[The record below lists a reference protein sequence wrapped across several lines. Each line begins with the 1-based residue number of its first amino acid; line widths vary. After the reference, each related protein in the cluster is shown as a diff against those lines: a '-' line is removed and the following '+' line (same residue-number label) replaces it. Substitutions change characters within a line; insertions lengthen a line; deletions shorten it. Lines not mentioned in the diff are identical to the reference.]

1 METPSCDSRQDLL
14 ELLAEY
20 ASSRVSSSQQK
31 LFAQFSNIFI
41 AKFPLEELQDRS
53 VADIFGLLRGW
64 FSRLDSYPGGEPS
77 IELFNPRLDED
88 EWVSKHT
95 VAAVIQPNM
104 PFLMD
109 SVRMEFNRRNISVH
123 TVHNVI
129 VKVARDSKGQLI
141 ELASHNQ
148 ALANKGDVSK
158 FGLIHVEVSK
168 TTDIEHITS
177 IQNSLSA
184 VLDDVA
190 TVVDGFDSMRSLAQA
205 ACDDLKAVSKGGE
218 EVSEGIAFVEWMV
231 SNNFTFLGATK
242 FDYSSSAGFV
252 EDVSAR
258 GGLFV
263 EKRDPVASVELAESN
278 EGVRQFIESD
288 NVILFSKASV
298 RSTIHRNA
306 YSDYV
311 TVKRLNKKGEMIGE
325 YRFLGLF
332 TAAAY
337 SLPVATVPV
346 IRKKA
351 EWIVSH
357 SGLDMEGH
365 DGKALQRLIEIHPRD
380 ELFQSTKE
388 ELHDILVGVM
398 QIQEREKVRL
408 FFRSDAFGKFVTC
421 LAYWPRDIYNTELR
435 FRVEDIL
442 VKAVGGIESDFTTY
456 FSESILART
465 QFVIRVDPRA
475 KVAFDVEKLEA
486 KVVAACRRW
495 SDLLLEASIDEFGEE
510 EGYKLYREYYDAFQS
525 SYQERYDPR
534 TAAHDMRLIK
544 PLDQGEPLAM
554 SFYHPRGEEAHVMRF
569 KIFQT
574 GEGVVLSD
582 VIPVL
587 ENFGLRVIGESPNQL
602 IRATREP
609 VSMHDFLMTYE
620 GAGNVDA
627 QKSRDQFQEAFSA
640 IWSAQGESDAFNR
653 LVLCARLSWREVA
666 VLRSYARYMRQMNFG
681 FSQHFLAETLVEY
694 ADIARLLVAQFKAL
708 FDPKKTRSSGSEAKI
723 QQTRDAIVESI
734 DQVTNLSQDRIL
746 RQFLALIEATLR
758 TNYFQLNEDGS
769 GKDYISFK
777 LNSRVIPNIPKP
789 APAFEIFVYSPRVEG
804 VHLRGGKVARGGLR
818 WSDRYEDYRTE
829 VLGLVKAQQVK
840 NSVIVPVG
848 AKGGFVAK
856 HLPEMATREEQ
867 QAEGVACY
875 KIFIRGLLDL
885 TDNRVEGKIVPPVDV
900 VSLDEPDPYMVVA
913 ADKGTATFSDVANA
927 ISEEYGFWLGDAFAS
942 GGSNGYDHKK
952 MGITAKGAWVS
963 VQRHFREMGIDVQT
977 NYASVVGIGD
987 MSGDVFGNGLLLSES
1002 VGLVAAFNHM
1012 YIFVDPDPEVAA
1024 SYAERK
1030 RMFDLPRSS
1039 WADYDTSIISEGGGV
1054 FKRSAKS
1061 INISPQMKR
1070 CFDIESDK
1078 LTPNELIKALLKSPV
1093 DLIWNGGIGTYVK
1106 SESESHT
1113 DVGDKANDV
1122 LRINGSELRTRV
1134 FGEGGNLGMTQRGRV
1149 EYCLAGGRCNTDFID
1164 NAAGVDCS
1172 DHEVNVKILL
1182 NELVAQGELTQ
1193 KHRNK
1198 ILESMTDD
1206 VSGLVLSNNYRQVQ
1220 ALTIAEMQAYQRMG
1234 EYQRFIQEM
1243 ESVGGLDRALEF
1255 IPTDAQLDERKLEG
1269 KGLTRPELS
1278 VLVSYAK
1285 ADLKQNLADTK
1296 LVDDSY
1302 MLKAVRKAFPTRI
1315 REEYAQSMNNHQL
1328 RKELLATQLANNIV
1342 NLMGP
1347 TFVRRLQESTGAKA
1361 CDIARAYVVARD
1373 IFDVT
1378 ERWKAIEALEFK
1390 VSVQVQFEMQQRI
1403 IRLVRQATRWFL
1415 KNRRTGFDVAVEV
1428 ENFKAP
1434 FAAIESKMETLLSG
1448 EQLVEYQTAYERAL
1462 SRGKGEEIARF
1473 VAAVPRLYSL
1483 LGIIDQC
1490 NAAGSC
1496 VETLAESFFTLGE
1509 RSYLHW
1515 FNRAITDMSVNS
1527 HWQALAREAYIDD
1540 LEWQQR
1546 KIARSITSY
1555 LDDDRDFEK
1564 AFSEWSA
1571 NTGPMIVRWRTM
1583 IDELKSHETIDMA
1596 MFTVALRELLDLA
1609 ESS

>member
-1 METPSCDSRQDLL
+1 METPSCDSRQELL

-20 ASSRVSSSQQK
+20 ASTRVSSSQQ
-31 LFAQFSNIFI
+31 NIFAKFSKI
-41 AKFPLEELQDRS
+41 FLAKFPLEELQERS
-53 VADIFGLLRGW
+53 VADIYGLLRGW
-64 FSRLDSYPGGEPS
+64 FSEIDGYQGGAPKV
-77 IELFNPRLDED
+77 ELFNPRLDED

-95 VAAVIQPNM
+95 VATVIQPNM

-129 VKVARDSKGQLI
+129 VKVARDSNGEI
-141 ELASHNQ
+141 VELAAHNETLSNHSNQ
-148 ALANKGDVSK
+148 SK
-158 FGLIHVEVSK
+158 FGLIHVEVNK
-168 TTDIEHITS
+168 TSVAGLISS
-177 IQNSLSA
+177 IQQNLLS

-190 TVVDGFDSMRSLAQA
+190 TVVDGFESMRSLAQS
-205 ACDDLKAVSKGGE
+205 ACDDLKNASIASDE
-218 EVSEGIAFVEWMV
+218 ILEGVAFVEWMID
-231 SNNFTFLGATK
+231 NNFTFLGATK
-242 FDYSSSAGFV
+242 FDYSTTKGFV
-252 EDVSAR
+252 EDTSAR

-263 EKRDPVASVELAESN
+263 DKRDPVASIELAESN

-311 TVKRLNKKGEMIGE
+311 TIKRLDSKGKMIGE

-337 SLPVATVPV
+337 SLPVSTVPV
-346 IRKKA
+346 IRRKA
-351 EWIVSH
+351 KWIVEN

-380 ELFQSTKE
+380 ELFQGAKE
-388 ELHDILVGVM
+388 ELLDILEGVM
-398 QIQEREKVRL
+398 QIQEREKVRV
-408 FFRSDAFGKFVTC
+408 FFRPDAFGKFVTC

-435 FRVEDIL
+435 YRVEDIL

-465 QFVIRVDPRA
+465 QFVIRMDPRA
-475 KVAFDVEKLEA
+475 NVAFDVDKLEA

-510 EGYKLYREYYDAFQS
+510 EGYKLYREYYDSFQS
-525 SYQERYDPR
+525 SYQEKYDPR

-544 PLDQGEPLAM
+544 PIDKGEPLAM

-569 KIFQT
+569 KIFQAS
-574 GEGVVLSD
+574 ECIVLSD

-587 ENFGLRVIGESPNQL
+587 ENFGLRVVGESPHEIN
-602 IRATREP
+602 RANLATIA
-609 VSMHDFLMTYE
+609 MHDFSMTYE
-620 GAGNVDA
+620 GVGNVDA
-627 QKSRDQFQEAFSA
+627 QKSRDQFQDAFAA
-640 IWSAQGESDAFNR
+640 IWNGQGESDAFNR

-666 VLRSYARYMRQMNFG
+666 VLRAYARYMRQMNFG
-681 FSQHFLAETLVEY
+681 FSQHFLADTLVEH
-694 ADIARLLVAQFKAL
+694 ADIARLLVAQFKSL
-708 FDPKKTRSSGSEAKI
+708 FDPKKTRTEGTESKI
-723 QQTRDAIVESI
+723 TQTRDAIVESI
-734 DQVTNLSQDRIL
+734 DQVTNLSHDRIL

-758 TNYFQLNEDGS
+758 TNYFQSLADGS
-769 GKDYISFK
+769 PKDYISFK

-789 APAFEIFVYSPRVEG
+789 APAYEIFVYSPRVEG

-856 HLPEMATREEQ
+856 NLPDMTTREEQ

-875 KIFIRGLLDL
+875 KTFIRGLLDL
-885 TDNRVEGKIVPPVDV
+885 TDNRVEGEIVPPADV
-900 VSLDEPDPYMVVA
+900 LSLDQPDPYMVVA

-977 NYASVVGIGD
+977 NYASVIGIGD

-1002 VGLVAAFNHM
+1002 IGLVAAFNHM
-1012 YIFVDPDPEVAA
+1012 YIFIDPDPEVAA
-1024 SYAERK
+1024 SYAERQ
-1030 RMFDLPRSS
+1030 RMFNLPRSS
-1039 WADYDTSIISEGGGV
+1039 WSDYDTSIISEGGGI
-1054 FKRSAKS
+1054 FERSAKS
-1061 INISPQMKR
+1061 IKISPQMKR
-1070 CFDIESDK
+1070 CFDIDADK
-1078 LTPNELIKALLKSPV
+1078 LTPNELIKALLKAPV

-1106 SESESHT
+1106 SESESHA

-1122 LRINGSELRTRV
+1122 VRINGSQLRTRV
-1134 FGEGGNLGMTQRGRV
+1134 FGEGGNLGMTQQGRV
-1149 EYCLAGGRCNTDFID
+1149 EFCLHGGRCNTDFID

-1206 VSGLVLSNNYRQVQ
+1206 VSALVLSNNYRQVQ
-1220 ALTIAEMQAYQRMG
+1220 ALNIAEMQAHARMG
-1234 EYQRFIQEM
+1234 EYQRFIKEM
-1243 ESVGGLDRALEF
+1243 ESVGGLDRSLEF
-1255 IPTDAQLDERKLEG
+1255 IPSDAELEERKASG

-1285 ADLKQNLADTK
+1285 ADLKENLADTK
-1296 LVDDSY
+1296 LVNDSY
-1302 MLKAVRKAFPTRI
+1302 MLQAVKKAFPTRI
-1315 REEYAQSMNNHQL
+1315 REEYADSMNNHQL

-1342 NLMGP
+1342 NFMGP

-1373 IFDVT
+1373 IFDIT

-1434 FAAIESKMETLLSG
+1434 FAAVEGKIEHLLTG
-1448 EQLVEYQTAYERAL
+1448 EQLVEYQTAYERAI

-1483 LGIIDQC
+1483 LGIIDSC
-1490 NAAGSC
+1490 NAGGAC
-1496 VETLAESFFTLGE
+1496 VETLAESFFILGE
-1509 RSYLHW
+1509 RSHLHW

-1546 KIARSITSY
+1546 KIARSVTEY
-1555 LDDDRDFEK
+1555 LGDDRNFED
-1564 AFSEWSA
+1564 AFVKWSA
-1571 NTGPMIVRWRTM
+1571 SAGPMISRWRSM
-1583 IDELKSHETIDMA
+1583 IDELKSHDTIDMA

-1609 ESS
+1609 EAS